1 MDTDD
6 LSQEAYN
13 AVILEAERFHHDLT
27 LQFGLLSYE
36 CSDENEFLEK
46 SAQLILELR
55 QFRDEDLPDVFF
67 DDVPDIAALNKVLTQ
82 ILRNI
87 EETKAIPF
95 EKREFDF

>member
-6 LSQEAYN
+6 LSQEAYK

-46 SAQLILELR
+46 SAELILELR
-55 QFRDEDLPDVFF
+55 QFKEEDLPDVFF
-67 DDVPDIAALNKVLTQ
+67 DDVPDIAALNKVLTR
-82 ILRNI
+82 ILQNI